1 MDDFPPTDVIERLR
15 VIEEDLLFA
24 KGLSRTL
31 ADIRLAAI
39 KSLVLLSKACND
51 RLTPQDPLPMRL
63 MRDAVSLRPAPLQFL
78 LYQLWEVHKG
88 RPGQLF
94 IHNPRAAKKATTGK
108 DYHSVLRTQ
117 QQAEAAATL
126 QCLKDSRMDLGPAGD
141 AIADVLTAHGFRN
154 PKRGSKRVFG
164 GDRARLAQGMAQ
176 QTLVLS
182 KGLQRDAQVRS

>member
-1 MDDFPPTDVIERLR
+1 
-15 VIEEDLLFA
+15 
-24 KGLSRTL
+24 
-31 ADIRLAAI
+31 
-39 KSLVLLSKACND
+39 
-51 RLTPQDPLPMRL
+51 MRL

-141 AIADVLTAHGFRN
+141 AIADVLTAYGFRN
-154 PKRGSKRVFG
+154 PKRGSKGYSGETVRDWRKEWRSKPSSFQKAYKETLKSG
-164 GDRARLAQGMAQ
+164 RDRRDLMKEFLASEYTEEHYRNHMLGALKMRLYC
-176 QTLVLS
+176 TTYKS
-182 KGLQRDAQVRS
+182 